1 MSFIL
6 RTLLT
11 CELSMH
17 ISETQIL
24 NKSTLHEYRLLLQ
37 PSREHHHTY
46 QNNGYTLRELNLGHK
61 YGVHVASIIRGMHR
75 INIPGANVRL
85 FPGDTIQVSQ
95 NPKDVSRGTT
105 NVLHTQDAS
114 DL

>member
-46 QNNGYTLRELNLGHK
+46 QNNGYT
-61 YGVHVASIIRGMHR
+61 
-75 INIPGANVRL
+75 
-85 FPGDTIQVSQ
+85 DQQ
-95 NPKDVSRGTT
+95 SRGSLKKFLYNKHHKHDSYHYTE
-105 NVLHTQDAS
+105 
-114 DL
+114 